1 LKTRDCDFA
10 QASPLL
16 NLWKTKPYSTVL
28 ALQWECS
35 AFFELLTAWLE
46 ASDLPNRQLEY
57 LAICESPPSAQELTE
72 AFKRA
77 SQSAAWLPELIEQWP
92 LQPQPGFHL
101 LTLLAQRVRLTLIVY
116 PQLKALVELEAQADV
131 IFIGAAQDVQTQ
143 DFESSIQ
150 ACAIAAI
157 RQLAHNGLL
166 AVHANAFQ
174 PQQWPPTQW
183 LRLGL
188 TPQKQTEQI
197 AWFAAKAIPQTPQPQ
212 PEIKPLKTI
221 ERVAIVGAGIAG
233 LSLALALARRAK
245 ASAQVLQID
254 VLEARP
260 YVFQA
265 ASAAPLVLLH
275 PASGSRDSIE
285 FNLQSHS
292 FRAAERQ
299 LRALQALNVQSSWM
313 QAMPVHELRKNGRS
327 VWHQGYV
334 LESKGLSDALLS
346 ALTAYGVQVRVNAEV
361 TELQGDSAS
370 GFSLRISGA
379 SALQAGAIYLCNAIA
394 AQALLPEL
402 AGLID
407 PIRGQLELIS
417 SKAIALDFSYC
428 GALNVLPGAQLGL
441 ESLAIGNSF
450 EPFKSLLAPDQH
462 VRMDL
467 LTRAQALL
475 GVDNLVAHHQSSW
488 VGIRAQASD
497 RKPIV
502 GKLSCGIGLSL
513 AHGSKGFSSG
523 FLAAEMLTASHFGDA
538 PVVPERVRLAMQPGR
553 FGALDALRIG

>member
-1 LKTRDCDFA
+1 
-10 QASPLL
+10 
-16 NLWKTKPYSTVL
+16 VL

-46 ASDLPNRQLEY
+46 SGHLVNRQLDY
-57 LAICESPPSAQELTE
+57 LAICESPPSAQELAA

-143 DFESSIQ
+143 AFESSIQ

-166 AVHANAFQ
+166 AVHANAFHA
-174 PQQWPPTQW
+174 QQWPPTQW
-183 LRLGL
+183 RRLGL

-197 AWFAAKAIPQTPQPQ
+197 AWFAANPITQTPQPQ
-212 PEIKPLKTI
+212 IKPLKTI

-361 TELQGDSAS
+361 TEVQGDSAS